1 MKNLYNIR
9 KSLWILFCCM
19 SLLAANGIPATL
31 HAQERKRLTVEM
43 TDAPILDVLKAI
55 EAQSELSFFY
65 NNNLIDP
72 TLRITVSKRDA
83 PIPEVLNRVFA
94 GTPYAYRIVDKQVL
108 ISKKE
113 DAPKPDEP
121 LKIQGRVIDSKG
133 GPIIGATVV
142 NMRTLQGTVTGSD
155 GRFELTVSALTEEL
169 TFNYIGFKTKV
180 LPASNAEEV
189 RLEEATVLEDVV
201 VVGYGT
207 VKRVNLTGSVATID
221 MREKA
226 NQPITNTA
234 QAMYNTPGVWIFLAA
249 FAGGLIQGASLRTM
263 GGVLVATVKQMMP
276 TVITML
282 SVLGCAKVMGYS
294 GMISSISSFCI
305 GVAGAFFPLV
315 APWIGMVGT
324 FVTGSGTSSGMLFGQ
339 VQSEAA
345 QALSADPYW
354 MVALNSLGVAAGK
367 MLSPQT
373 LAIGLAAVRVTGKD
387 AELLKAVLP
396 YALAF
401 LVGMSALAFIGA

>member
-94 GTPYAYRIVDKQVL
+94 GTPYASRIVDKQVL

-113 DAPKPDEP
+113 DAPKPDKP

-133 GPIIGATVV
+133 GPIVGATVV

-155 GRFELTVSALTEEL
+155 GRFELTFSALT
-169 TFNYIGFKTKV
+169 
-180 LPASNAEEV
+180 
-189 RLEEATVLEDVV
+189 
-201 VVGYGT
+201 
-207 VKRVNLTGSVATID
+207 GS
-221 MREKA
+221 
-226 NQPITNTA
+226 
-234 QAMYNTPGVWIFLAA
+234 
-249 FAGGLIQGASLRTM
+249 
-263 GGVLVATVKQMMP
+263 
-276 TVITML
+276 
-282 SVLGCAKVMGYS
+282 
-294 GMISSISSFCI
+294 
-305 GVAGAFFPLV
+305 
-315 APWIGMVGT
+315 
-324 FVTGSGTSSGMLFGQ
+324 
-339 VQSEAA
+339 
-345 QALSADPYW
+345 
-354 MVALNSLGVAAGK
+354 
-367 MLSPQT
+367 
-373 LAIGLAAVRVTGKD
+373 
-387 AELLKAVLP
+387 
-396 YALAF
+396 
-401 LVGMSALAFIGA
+401 